1 MYFITFYIVNSVIS
15 LPDATLNDVQNSQIR
30 NLMTTP
36 LRYKHICNHRL
47 ADMFLKW
54 HAHKIIRINHEC
66 EVEIE
71 RYVLKITDW
80 HNKAC

>member
-47 ADMFLKW
+47 ADMFLKL
-54 HAHKIIRINHEC
+54 HTHKIIRINHEC

-71 RYVLKITDW
+71 RSQIGITRL
-80 HNKAC
+80 AE